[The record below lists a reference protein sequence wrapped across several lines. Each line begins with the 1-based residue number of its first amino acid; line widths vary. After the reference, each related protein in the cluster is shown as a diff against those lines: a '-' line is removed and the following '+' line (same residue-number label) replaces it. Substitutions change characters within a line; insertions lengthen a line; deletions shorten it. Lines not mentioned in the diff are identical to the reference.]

1 MYYGK
6 YLKINLNYNIL
17 IQVKMM
23 SIYITD
29 YFSVLKYIYKLEMFL
44 FVVKTFVMAFFER
57 NNIQS
62 DLYFSS
68 FFIVNLWIATQT
80 ATGSLHDKSRPFF
93 RIHEKGL
100 VNTKDV
106 KREGH
111 EPFPR
116 TLHFPHWF
124 AFVDAPR
131 MPT

>member
-68 FFIVNLWIATQT
+68 FFIVNL
-80 ATGSLHDKSRPFF
+80 
-93 RIHEKGL
+93 
-100 VNTKDV
+100 
-106 KREGH
+106 
-111 EPFPR
+111 
-116 TLHFPHWF
+116 
-124 AFVDAPR
+124 
-131 MPT
+131 